1 MKLGLRSA
9 NMPGI
14 ARAMLDSGLNMAL
27 RGLTLAS
34 KFFLMVY
41 LAKVLPPEQL
51 GVYGLFTVTISYALY
66 FCGLDFY
73 TYAQREMLSL
83 PRDQWGTII
92 RNQFAFY
99 GVVYLVV
106 LPLLLLVFVAGVLPW
121 QMIGWFYLL
130 LTLEHLSQELSR
142 LLVAC
147 GKVTLTNIVL
157 FFRSGAWVFA
167 VIAIYRYNP
176 DIDELWPIWTGWSC
190 GVAFSMLIAIYAVRR
205 LVGQLPAKVP
215 IDWHW
220 IRKGLKTAGQFLV
233 GTLAL
238 RGLFT
243 FDRYFLDLYAGK
255 SAVGVYSFYMS
266 FANAMMAFADAGI
279 ISKMYPKIVV
289 AYRTGRYEEYKDNL
303 KKLGMGI
310 IALYF
315 SCLLVLLVVVK
326 PVLHYIGKDIFSS
339 QIGILWVLLAAMA
352 VYSLSLIPHYA
363 LYAHGSD
370 RQITFASVFALFIF
384 VISAIFLTPS
394 YGTVGISFSIFISMV
409 GLLAIK
415 GEIARRAHV

>member
-1 MKLGLRSA
+1 
-9 NMPGI
+9 MPGI

-83 PRDQWGTII
+83 PRDQWGGVV

-99 GVVYLVV
+99 GVVYLFV

-121 QMIGWFYLL
+121 QMLGWFYLL

-157 FFRSGAWVFA
+157 FFRGGAWSFA
-167 VIAIYRYNP
+167 VIALYKYKP
-176 DIDELWPIWTGWSC
+176 EVKELWPIWTGWSC

-205 LVGQLPAKVP
+205 LVGQLPARVP

-266 FANAMMAFADAGI
+266 FANAMMAFVDAGI

-289 AYRTGRYEEYKDNL
+289 AYRTGKHQEYKQNL
-303 KKLGMGI
+303 RKLGVGI
-310 IALYF
+310 IVLYS
-315 SCLLVLLVVVK
+315 SCSLGLIIIMK
-326 PVLHYIGKDIFSS
+326 PVLHYIGKDVYAD
-339 QIGILWVLLAAMA
+339 QISILWILLPAIGFYGLGM
-352 VYSLSLIPHYA
+352 VPHYA

-370 RQITFASVFALFIF
+370 RAITLASILSLVILLGSCFFI
-384 VISAIFLTPS
+384 IPILGLMGASL
-394 YGTVGISFSIFISMV
+394 SFFISM
-409 GLLAIK
+409 LAFGVIK
-415 GEIARRAHV
+415 IVFARRLII